1 MATLVTF
8 QGRKV
13 VKYADLE
20 ALKKEFVCR
29 LRAKFTEGRC
39 DDRYTFF
46 VTESRGTSLY
56 CYVADREEG
65 TGGMFRISDHRTTV
79 FDSDVDYGTIYYKDH
94 KNLKDVVNTLYNLVL
109 QEDILHEQVQLTLE
123 EYKVLEYLL
132 YLNLVGYKLTV
143 DVDRRGVVTNLVDY
157 DLDSVYVGSTI
168 HYKNFIDYVGLTK
181 LMVGNVGRCKDD
193 LDFACKTRFYE
204 LVNLGTLASLID
216 KGVINLF
223 QERGTKGTSVGL
235 VKEVYKLNLNAKG
248 LYYVSNISLGVD
260 VLRGI
265 TLSTWFNKYS
275 IDLLVGSSAWISR
288 DRLGEVSWR

>member
-13 VKYADLE
+13 GKYADLE

-94 KNLKDVVNTLYNLVL
+94 KDLKDVVNTLYNLVL

>member
-94 KNLKDVVNTLYNLVL
+94 KDLKDVVNTLYNLVL

-181 LMVGNVGRCKDD
+181 LMVGTVGRCKDD

>member
-94 KNLKDVVNTLYNLVL
+94 KDLKDVVNTLYNLVL

>member
-8 QGRKV
+8 RGRKV
-13 VKYADLE
+13 VRYADIE

-29 LRAKFTEGRC
+29 LRKLFTEEGL
-39 DDRYTFF
+39 DNRYTFF

-56 CYVADREEG
+56 CYVADRENG
-65 TGGMFRISDHRTTV
+65 TGGMFRVSDHRTTV
-79 FDSDVDYGTIYYKDH
+79 FDSDIDYGTIYYNEH
-94 KNLKDVVNTLYNLVL
+94 KNLKDVVSTVFSLILKKG
-109 QEDILHEQVQLTLE
+109 ILHEQVQLTLE

-132 YLNLVGYKLTV
+132 YLNLVGYKVTV
-143 DVDRRGVVTNLVDY
+143 NVDRKGVVTNLVDY
-157 DLDSVYVGSTI
+157 GLDSVYVGSTI

-181 LMVGNVGRCKDD
+181 LMVGNVERCRED

-204 LVNLGTLASLID
+204 LVNLGTLSSLID

-223 QERGTKGTSVGL
+223 QERDTKGTSSGL

-248 LYYVSNISLGVD
+248 LYYISNISLGVD

-275 IDLLVGSSAWISR
+275 IDLLVGSSTWVSR